1 MNLTRRLAELAAGL
15 RYDDLPADIRLR
27 GRMFLLDG
35 IGVMLGGVA
44 LHNANGDRFLERYL
58 DDMAP
63 DGTGTI
69 VGYERRTTPA
79 MCAFANGVLSQVLD
93 CQDTSVTGKIHTGAA
108 VIPAA
113 FATAEMKKVRGK
125 DLVAALIA
133 GYEVANRIAVAV
145 QPAHWFGGFQATG
158 TIGTIGAAA
167 ATGSLLG
174 LTPKDMEVALGMAGT
189 VLPLSNGDS
198 SFKGYTAKTVQ
209 AGEAAT
215 RGIEAAFMAR
225 AGFTAGPLEGEPP
238 RHHAFMYLMGDGKPD
253 FDKALAGIGSEWH
266 CLHTAFKPY
275 PVGIVIVGP
284 VEMCLDLLSE
294 RRIAPDDIAAVTI
307 TTYKEA
313 HHFTGKIYTTPES
326 SEIECFLS
334 TPFCVAVALIDGE
347 MTLRQRMESRLRDPA
362 THELASR
369 VVVQED
375 PEMSRRYP
383 REWPARM
390 DIRLRNGET
399 ISRQSNDV
407 KWSPQ
412 RPATWEQLAE
422 KFSTMAEPI
431 IGRDRAAEAS
441 RLLERIVEVD
451 DLSPLTKLLHPL
463 PAR

>member
-27 GRMFLLDG
+27 GRMLLLDAV
-35 IGVMLGGVA
+35 GVMLGGVA
-44 LHNANGDRFLERYL
+44 FHHANGDRFLARYL
-58 DDMAP
+58 EDMAP
-63 DGTGTI
+63 VGTGTV

-113 FATAEMKKVRGK
+113 LATAEMKNARGK
-125 DLVAALIA
+125 DLIAALIA
-133 GYEVANRIAVAV
+133 GYEVANRVAVAL

-174 LTPKDMEVALGMAGT
+174 LTPRDMEVALGMAGT
-189 VLPLSNGDS
+189 ILPLSNGDS

-238 RHHAFMYLMGDGKPD
+238 RHHAFMYLMGNGKPD
-253 FDKALAGIGSEWH
+253 FDKAMAAIGSEWH
-266 CLHTAFKPY
+266 CSHTAFKPY

-284 VEMCLDLLSE
+284 VEMCLELVAT
-294 RRIAPDDIAAVTI
+294 RTFTPDDIASVTI

-313 HHFTGKIYTTPES
+313 YHFTGKIYTTPQS

-347 MTLRQRMESRLRDPA
+347 MTLRQRLESRLRDPA

-369 VVVQED
+369 VVVRED

-383 REWPARM
+383 REWPARI
-390 DIRLRNGET
+390 DIRLRNGE
-399 ISRQSNDV
+399 IVSRQSDQV

-412 RPATWEQLAE
+412 RPASWDQLAE
-422 KFSTMAEPI
+422 KFSSMAEPT
-431 IGRDRAAEAS
+431 IGRDRTAAAIRIIEQIDEIDQVS
-441 RLLERIVEVD
+441 SLTRLLQ
-451 DLSPLTKLLHPL
+451 
-463 PAR
+463 PAV